1 MAKPPAPEKP
11 CVSSAGSSLRISW
24 TIPEVEPEVTAST
37 LKLRIKGSN
46 RLQNYDHGT
55 GRLVPKGGSTVPAP
69 TSEVTID
76 GCETGIEYEA
86 VLAVMN
92 SEGWSEPS
100 PFSVPGWFGEEL
112 KSREK
117 PPKPTSPTLTALG
130 DGKLRVTWAV
140 PSAAPPVEATQV
152 QLTDVGTGK
161 KWLIDLTGALVASGR
176 TSFAASRTEV
186 NIHGVQDCVEYAAE
200 ICCRNA
206 EGFGDYSMSSDSVAN
221 IDAKG
226 QIGGMQLV
234 IHEGASD
241 VPVMV
246 PQGDGKIKVR
256 WTLPEEAKQ
265 TIVKLRRVGN
275 QNWYLCT
282 GGAIAAPASE
292 TIATGLEEGIE
303 YEAMVS
309 FFINNRWCCESPI
322 SKPAC
327 IGELKLP
334 APPPQ
339 PKEPRLYVM
348 DVHQGIMRVRWQY
361 FTCVP
366 PLTGALVRFR
376 AVGARKWL
384 FAHPSSGALIDVS
397 PEKEPELIPY
407 PQTDVNVRGLPLGIR
422 FEACVAFRNKLGT
435 GPFSKESE
443 IGHIGALA
451 ARWLKCTYCF
461 QDFDLQTAE
470 YTRALE
476 NFWCPL
482 CRIRHLDPFNAIVE
496 QSGILRHHMF
506 MRPTVSFNLDLPEL
520 KAWRKEDQSI
530 FARCIKVNSD
540 NTSQVWPTK
549 LIVMINGAEVFR
561 IDPPEEGHVR
571 RDVPKD
577 ISAGLRPGMNS
588 VTVTIEDDHPS
599 SYAFAIVRTQPR
611 TAEQIAEDTTACEE
625 EDALAR
631 VRMLLKDTWGIKE
644 NGDAHEDD
652 EKMED
657 GEGEAKEEEPKK
669 VEAAEIEDG
678 KDEKAEA
685 KDAKVTEPNGTAT
698 TIDDE
703 DEEVTCVLSN
713 KLKLRCPLSFERVD
727 IPVRG
732 ETCMHLQCFGLA
744 AYLESNLKMRALN
757 NRWTC
762 PVCSNVLKPHDLVV
776 DKYVQKVLAETPGD
790 VEEVIIEKDG
800 SYRIVEEEQ
809 EAEATIKEKANKDT
823 EKPGGETAE
832 KMAVDGQDSLKRK
845 GTDDGIEVPLS
856 KRQRRRQK
864 ILEARGEIPHEDAP
878 GDGTVPVDA

>member
-11 CVSSAGSSLRISW
+11 SVSSGGSSLRISW

-37 LKLRIKGSN
+37 LKLRIRGSN
-46 RLQNYDHGT
+46 RLHNYDHGT

-69 TSEVTID
+69 SCEVTVD
-76 GCETGIEYEA
+76 GCEEGIEYEA
-86 VLAVMN
+86 VLALMN

-100 PFSVPGWFGEEL
+100 PFSEAGWFGASL

-130 DGKLRVTWAV
+130 SGKLRVTWAV

-161 KWLIDLTGALVASGR
+161 KWLIDLTGALVSSGR
-176 TSFAASRTEV
+176 TSFAPSRTEV

-206 EGFGDYSMSSDSVAN
+206 EGFGEYSMSSDSVAN

-234 IHEGASD
+234 IHEGASTD

-246 PQGDGKIKVR
+246 PQGDGKMKVR

-292 TIATGLEEGIE
+292 TLVTGLEEGIE

-309 FFINNRWCCESPI
+309 FFINNRWCCESAI

-334 APPPQ
+334 AIPPQ

-348 DVHQGIMRVRWQY
+348 EVSQGIMRVRWQY

-366 PLTGALVRFR
+366 PLLGALVRFR

-407 PQTDVNVRGLPLGIR
+407 PQSDVNVRGLPLGIR

-435 GPFSKESE
+435 GPFSKESD
-443 IGHIGALA
+443 IGHIGMLA
-451 ARWLKCTYCF
+451 ARLLKCTYCF

-520 KAWRKEDQSI
+520 KAWRKEEQSI

-540 NTSQVWPTK
+540 ITAQVWPTK
-549 LIVMINGAEVFR
+549 LIVVINGVEVFR

-588 VTVTIEDDHPS
+588 VTVTIEDEHPS
-599 SYAFAIVRTQPR
+599 SYAFAIVRTQPK

-644 NGDAHEDD
+644 NGHAEDPNAFHGDASAVDTTD
-652 EKMED
+652 ATADATADAM
-657 GEGEAKEEEPKK
+657 A
-669 VEAAEIEDG
+669 VEAPKEVAE
-678 KDEKAEA
+678 EA
-685 KDAKVTEPNGTAT
+685 PKVTENGTA
-698 TIDDE
+698 IIEDD

-744 AYLESNLKMRALN
+744 AYLEANLKMRALN

-776 DKYVQKVLAETPGD
+776 DKFVQKVLAKTAAD

-800 SYRIVEEEQ
+800 SYRIVEEE
-809 EAEATIKEKANKDT
+809 EADTTVKEKAKDT
-823 EKPGGETAE
+823 EKVAGEGDE
-832 KMAVDGQDSLKRK
+832 KMTADGQDGLKRK
-845 GTDDGIEVPLS
+845 GTEDGIEVPLS

-864 ILEARGEIPHEDAP
+864 ILEARGELPHHEEAP
-878 GDGTVPVDA
+878 RDGTAGKA